1 MTKATMI
8 NYIETTNMIINFNRN
23 YLMSKSK
30 AEIERLYNMAIEVAE
45 RKNQE
50 REVNIMKKFKVEL
63 LYERG
68 FTASIE
74 DTMEKAIDFYER
86 MMATGLYAKGCI
98 KVIEG

>member
-1 MTKATMI
+1 
-8 NYIETTNMIINFNRN
+8 
-23 YLMSKSK
+23 
-30 AEIERLYNMAIEVAE
+30 
-45 RKNQE
+45 
-50 REVNIMKKFKVEL
+50 MKKFKVEL